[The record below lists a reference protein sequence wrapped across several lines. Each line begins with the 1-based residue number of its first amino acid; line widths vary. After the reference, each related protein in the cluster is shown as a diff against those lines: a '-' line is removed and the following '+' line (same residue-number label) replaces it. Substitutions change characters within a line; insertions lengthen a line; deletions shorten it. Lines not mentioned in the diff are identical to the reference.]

1 MLCCPPLTL
10 TLRATDGLGYG
21 EHSVIWSE
29 VSVRAVLFV
38 LFCVFNIKGLINI
51 VNHYIGDDDTSEP
64 VVGSMIR
71 PLCSQLQMK
80 VVTSA
85 IFKGKKD
92 SYPQSITRSFLDTR
106 IGE

>member
-1 MLCCPPLTL
+1 MRGISQQKKGQVKTESTSRIREEPPTPALGEGVV
-10 TLRATDGLGYG
+10 LR
-21 EHSVIWSE
+21 
-29 VSVRAVLFV
+29 
-38 LFCVFNIKGLINI
+38 
-51 VNHYIGDDDTSEP
+51 VNP
-64 VVGSMIR
+64 VGSMIR

-92 SYPQSITRSFLDTR
+92 SYPQSIPRSFLDTR